1 MIMETILGFV
11 AGYLAGSRDG
21 KDGAKRLRESFE
33 AIISSPEVRRMA
45 GEAMT
50 VAESAAR
57 RATAGRSFGSLSDT
71 VGTVTD
77 MLAHRAGALGKGN
90 RAA

>member
-1 MIMETILGFV
+1 METIVGFV

-21 KDGAKRLRESFE
+21 RDGVKRLRESVQ
-33 AIISSPEVRRMA
+33 AIISSPEAKRLA
-45 GEAMT
+45 GQAMT
-50 VAESAAR
+50 VAEIAGR
-57 RATAGRSFGSLSDT
+57 RAMAGRSFGSLSDT

-77 MLAHRAGALGKGN
+77 TLTHRAGALGKGN

>member
-1 MIMETILGFV
+1 METIFGFV
-11 AGYLAGSRDG
+11 AGYLAGCRDG

-33 AIISSPEVRRMA
+33 AILSSAEVKRLA

-50 VAESAAR
+50 MAEAAAR
-57 RATAGRSFGSLSDT
+57 RATAGRSLGSLSDT
-71 VGTVTD
+71 VGSVTE
-77 MLAHRAGALGKGN
+77 MLAHRAGAIGNGN

>member
-1 MIMETILGFV
+1 MTMETILGFV
-11 AGYLAGSRDG
+11 AGYMAGSRDG

-33 AIISSPEVRRMA
+33 AIISSPEVRRLA

-50 VAESAAR
+50 MAEAAAR
-57 RATAGRSFGSLSDT
+57 RATSGRSLSDT

-77 MLAHRAGALGKGN
+77 MLAHRAGAIGRGN

>member
-1 MIMETILGFV
+1 
-11 AGYLAGSRDG
+11 
-21 KDGAKRLRESFE
+21 
-33 AIISSPEVRRMA
+33 
-45 GEAMT
+45 MT
-50 VAESAAR
+50 VVEATAR
-57 RATAGRSFGSLSDT
+57 RATAGRSLSDT

>member
-1 MIMETILGFV
+1 MTMETILGFV
-11 AGYLAGSRDG
+11 AGYMAGSRDG

-33 AIISSPEVRRMA
+33 AIISSPEVRRLA

-50 VAESAAR
+50 MAEAAAR
-57 RATAGRSFGSLSDT
+57 RATAGRSLSDT

-77 MLAHRAGALGKGN
+77 MLAHRASAIGRGN